1 MHISV
6 TGHQIDIS
14 ESLRRRVTER
24 LIGDVEKFFENAIEG
39 HIGFSRDGS
48 MFRTHIS
55 VHVGKGIMMESHGT
69 NGEIYASFSD
79 AVEHLS
85 KQLRR
90 HKRRLRDHH
99 KGSENPVHEDRG

>member
-6 TGHQIDIS
+6 NGHQIDIGD
-14 ESLRRRVTER
+14 SLRLHVMEK
-24 LIGDVEKFFENAIEG
+24 LSGDVKKYFENAIEG
-39 HIGFSRDGS
+39 HVGFSREGA
-48 MFRTHIS
+48 MFRTQIS
-55 VHVGKGIMMESHGT
+55 VHIGKGIMMESHGT
-69 NGEIYASFSD
+69 SGEIYASFTD

-99 KGSENPVHEDRG
+99 KGSENSVQEGRG